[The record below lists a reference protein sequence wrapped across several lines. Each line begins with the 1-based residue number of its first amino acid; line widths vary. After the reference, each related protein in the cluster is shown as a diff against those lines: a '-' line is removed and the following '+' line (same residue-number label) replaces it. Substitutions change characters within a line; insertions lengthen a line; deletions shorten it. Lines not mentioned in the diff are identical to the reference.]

1 MDLTQ
6 HWSRLS
12 RCTQRLID
20 ASDGE
25 RHDLRSMS
33 ISFVALAIT
42 TIAASSTRRGVP
54 PTTENELIIYIQTAK
69 LNNLVVN
76 DNYNGRSAV
85 ELAAY
90 HGLTNVLT
98 ALLHMGCPLK
108 KSSLQGNAI
117 FASVRNGQHASLNII
132 LKTFTDKD
140 LRDVIL
146 EEESV
151 IKSTG
156 IYLSTFKETMTKG
169 DTTSAKLLK
178 EHNCLRMSDIDSK
191 KCEKVPMK
199 LRSLLQSI
207 HPEVSNFMHWQR
219 KLNWSFPPTDY
230 GTINWL
236 WHVLHRDDNAE
247 LFPDEV
253 WLRVF
258 SYFPRGWFAC
268 RKYETVCRYGGDV
281 VSRNIIG
288 LTDLQP

>member
-1 MDLTQ
+1 
-6 HWSRLS
+6 
-12 RCTQRLID
+12 LID
-20 ASDGE
+20 ASDNE
-25 RHDLRSMS
+25 RDALRSMG

-42 TIAASSTRRGVP
+42 TIAASSTRLGVP
-54 PTTENELIIYIQTAK
+54 PTTENQLSIYIQTAK
-69 LNNLVVN
+69 RKNLVVN
-76 DNYNGRSAV
+76 DNYNGQSAV

-90 HGLTNVLT
+90 HGLTKVLT
-98 ALLHMGCPLK
+98 TLLHMGCPLK
-108 KSSLQGNAI
+108 KSSLPGNAI
-117 FASVRNGQHASLNII
+117 FASVRNGQHASLDII
-132 LKTFTDKD
+132 LTTRAKESHE
-140 LRDVIL
+140 VIRQ
-146 EEESV
+146 EVVV

-156 IYLSTFKETMTKG
+156 KYLSTFKETMTKG

-191 KCEKVPMK
+191 KCEKVPRK

-219 KLNWSFPPTDY
+219 KLNWSFPTTDY
-230 GTINWL
+230 RTINWL

-268 RKYETVCRYGGDV
+268 RKYETFCRYGGDV